1 MAEIFCELLSMNY
14 FWELLSM
21 KIISIHIDT
30 LLSSTAGRLY
40 LPRVCNYY
48 SYSKD
53 QLSKLFDS
61 LIMSLFLYGLEIWD
75 SAYQSKYLD

>member
-1 MAEIFCELLSMNY
+1 MPEIFCELLSMNY

-40 LPRVCNYY
+40 IPRVCNYY
-48 SYSKD
+48 IRIQQNVK
-53 QLSKLFDS
+53 S
-61 LIMSLFLYGLEIWD
+61 LLCIKRDTLPRPTIVS
-75 SAYQSKYLD
+75 